1 MEGFIN
7 NIDQHQIQTK

>member
-7 NIDQHQIQTK
+7 I